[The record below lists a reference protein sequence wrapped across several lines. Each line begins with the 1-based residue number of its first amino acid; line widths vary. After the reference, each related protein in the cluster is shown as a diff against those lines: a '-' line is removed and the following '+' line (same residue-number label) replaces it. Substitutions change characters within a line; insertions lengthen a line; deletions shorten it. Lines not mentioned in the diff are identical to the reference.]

1 MAYNMYGHP
10 GAASYNPHAS
20 LYAERA
26 AAAAGPYGAG
36 PYAAGPYGADPRGHA
51 MAVHAAHLQQMAPGS
66 AEAYAA
72 AQYAGN
78 GHFPTWANHGN
89 FYEAPVKAAEA
100 PKPAPAAKSKGKGTV
115 SCPRNQNF
123 AQMAGGYLF
132 PVIGKKRREFVAAN
146 PDVKLISLGIGDTTH
161 PMPTAIT
168 KAMADYATGLSTWEG
183 YEGYDPKTNDVLKA
197 KIVDVLYSADN
208 KPLVDPSEV
217 MVSDGSKCDLGRIQT
232 LFGEGAKVAVQD
244 PAYPVYVDSSVINGR
259 FKSFNEETKQ
269 YEGICYMPCHGG
281 NDFFPDLEAA
291 KDCDVIMFCN
301 PNNPTGACATRAQLQ
316 QLVDFARANGQIILY
331 DAAYSAFIKDP
342 NCPRTIYEIEGAREV
357 AIESNS
363 FSKLAGFTG
372 VRLGWTIC
380 PKDIKWADG
389 TPVHSDWNRLMGT
402 IFNGAPNIAIAGGIA
417 CLENMPEVMSI
428 VEYYMANA
436 KLVRDTMTGLGFKC
450 YGGENAPYVFVHFP
464 GRDSWDV
471 FDEILNKVHV
481 VTTPGVGFGPSG
493 NGYVRISSFGSKDDC
508 KEACDRLTKF
518 YKK

>member
-1 MAYNMYGHP
+1 LYGAPPAY
-10 GAASYNPHAS
+10 APHAT

-26 AAAAGPYGAG
+26 AAAAQNPYLAGAYGAH
-36 PYAAGPYGADPRGHA
+36 PYADPRA
-51 MAVHAAHLQQMAPGS
+51 AAHAAHLQAVAPGS
-66 AEAYAA
+66 AEAFAA
-72 AQYAGN
+72 AQYAGT
-78 GHFPTWANHGN
+78 GHYPTWANV
-89 FYEAPVKAAEA
+89 YSEPAKPAAAAEPA
-100 PKPAPAAKSKGKGTV
+100 AAQKPAKTKGKGTV
-115 SCPRNQNF
+115 SCPRNPNF
-123 AQMAGGYLF
+123 AEMAGGYLF

-168 KAMADYATGLSTWEG
+168 KAMADYAMGLSTWEG
-183 YEGYDPKTNDVLKA
+183 YAGYDPKENDTLKQ
-197 KIVDVLYSADN
+197 KIVDVLYSADG
-208 KPLVDPSEV
+208 KPLVDTSEV
-217 MVSDGSKCDLGRIQT
+217 IISDGSKCDLGRIQP
-232 LFGEGAKVAVQD
+232 LFGNEAKVAVQD
-244 PAYPVYVDSSVINGR
+244 PAYPVYVDSSVMNGR
-259 FKSFNEETKQ
+259 FTKFNEETKQ
-269 YEGICYMPCHGG
+269 YEGITYMPCHGG

-316 QLVDFARANGQIILY
+316 TLVDFARANGQIILY

-389 TPVHSDWNRLMGT
+389 TPVHQDWSRIMAT
-402 IFNGAPNIAIAGGIA
+402 VFNGAPNVAIVGGIA
-417 CLENMPEVMSI
+417 TLENLPEVMSI

-436 KLVRDTMTGLGFKC
+436 KLVKDTMTELGFKC
-450 YGGENAPYVFVHFP
+450 YGGDNAPYVFVHFP

-493 NGYVRISSFGSKDDC
+493 QGYVRISSFGSQADC
-508 KEACDRLTKF
+508 KEACDRLKAF
-518 YKK
+518 YGKK